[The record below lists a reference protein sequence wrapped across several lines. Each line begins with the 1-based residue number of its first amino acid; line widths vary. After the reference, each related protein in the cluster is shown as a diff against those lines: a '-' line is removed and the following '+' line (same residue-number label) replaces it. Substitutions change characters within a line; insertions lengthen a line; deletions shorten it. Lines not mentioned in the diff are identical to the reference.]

1 MARPRGFQERE
12 VLLLAADAFVA
23 GGFEGTSIDDL
34 VKALGL
40 HRGSLYKAFGSKHGL
55 FLAALALRVDGL
67 RRDLGEEPPT
77 TGELDLLLVAALE
90 RGREDPRAAALVHQ
104 ALWLL
109 DSAAPP
115 AGAATTPPV
124 TRPRQ
129 ALGLLDA
136 RLFDRLLPPEPDYD
150 PERRST

>member
-1 MARPRGFQERE
+1 MARPRGFDEQE

-34 VKALGL
+34 VKELGL

-55 FLAALALRVDGL
+55 FLAALRVRVDGL
-67 RRDLGEEPPT
+67 RRDLSEEPPT
-77 TGELDLLLVAALE
+77 TDELDLLLVAALE
-90 RGREDPRAAALVHQ
+90 RGRDDPSAAALVHQ
-104 ALWLL
+104 ALSLL

-115 AGAATTPPV
+115 PGAATTPTT
-124 TRPRQ
+124 TRPRH

-136 RLFDRLLPPEPDYD
+136 RLFDRLLPPEPSDD
-150 PERRST
+150 PDRRST